1 MVKGSDS
8 VGVRAVKGVNW
19 QCFVGMY
26 DSFDKSIVRRFSLFG
41 SFDVIIDTFVGIFDI
56 GEREGW
62 VGSQRRR

>member
-1 MVKGSDS
+1 MRGFGG
-8 VGVRAVKGVNW
+8 VGVRSVKGVNW

-26 DSFDKSIVRRFSLFG
+26 DSFDKSIVRWFSLFG
-41 SFDVIIDTFVGIFDI
+41 SFDVIIDSFVGIFDI